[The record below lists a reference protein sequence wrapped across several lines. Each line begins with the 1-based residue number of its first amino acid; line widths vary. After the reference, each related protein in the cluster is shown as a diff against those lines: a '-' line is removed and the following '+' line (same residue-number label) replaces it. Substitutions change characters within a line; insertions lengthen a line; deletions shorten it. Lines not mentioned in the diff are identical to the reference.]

1 MRTFLLVTALIFT
14 PTVLLAEPQSIIVEV
29 SDIDVDRGGNLIVLV
44 FGAAGFPVEHDK
56 ALFAQTQPVS
66 AARMTFTLDVPA
78 PSQAELAFKALHDQ
92 DANGKVTKNWT
103 GIWPREGLG
112 FSNGARM
119 HSLGPPKFD
128 DAKIPRA
135 QALQGVA
142 MPVRYP

>member
-1 MRTFLLVTALIFT
+1 MRTFLLVTALFFT

-44 FGAAGFPVEHDK
+44 FGTAGFPVEHDK
-56 ALFAQTQPVS
+56 ALSAQTQPVS

-78 PSQAELAFKALHDQ
+78 PSHAELAFKVLHDQ
-92 DANGKVTKNWT
+92 DSNGKVTKNWT
-103 GIWPREGLG
+103 GIWPQEGLG

>member
-1 MRTFLLVTALIFT
+1 MRIFLLVTALFFT
-14 PTVLLAEPQSIIVEV
+14 PIVLWAEPQSIVVEV

-56 ALFAQTQPVS
+56 ALFAQTKPVS
-66 AARMTFTLDVPA
+66 SPHMTFTLAAPA
-78 PSQAELAFKALHDQ
+78 PSHAELAFKVLHDQ

-103 GIWPREGLG
+103 GIWPQEGLG

-128 DAKIPRA
+128 DARLPRE

>member
-1 MRTFLLVTALIFT
+1 MRTFMLATALFFT
-14 PTVLLAEPQSIIVEV
+14 PAVLLAEPQSIVVEV

-44 FGAAGFPVEHDK
+44 FGAAGFPVEHDQ
-56 ALFAQTQPVS
+56 ALFAQTKPVS
-66 AARMTFTLDVPA
+66 SPHMTFALTAPA
-78 PSQAELAFKALHDQ
+78 SSHMELAFKVLHDQ

-119 HSLGPPKFD
+119 HSLGPPKFN

-135 QALQGVA
+135 QALQGIA